1 MDVESS
7 SEETKNS
14 AAPHVTDVR
23 SVNDTSNY
31 LTPSEVRGDNNDC
44 NNLSVK
50 PALTINGNMNYL
62 TSTEVGD
69 NVYYTPRDSQP
80 EDSTDHTSKL
90 GNTNYLTPHEI
101 EETRQ
106 AEDITINGN
115 QGASTNYL
123 MPDEIQPSK
132 NGNVY
137 HTSTNYLLP
146 GEVSRD
152 SDSESEDLTPVT
164 RQNVNYLTKDEVDE
178 LEGDSDPKLEIKI
191 DRAPSNMPNNGN
203 AASRAST
210 TIDPNNRRSVLYLQ
224 PSEIQFSDDDDDEH
238 VFGAAT
244 LHVPKLALPTGTQ
257 PTPAKKGNAGYF
269 ESAPSRGSLQSA
281 TSSATLPAVTPRVTA
296 RGPNYTGPSTLSS
309 LNSARD
315 ELEDSFSDDE
325 TDTWSDKGSGAQ
337 VSGSVPAASVVPSDS
352 SDMYWNSEY
361 QHVLAMSEGVE
372 KYQRLSRLAQ
382 DFVYAA
388 QVSHVLVCGADH

>member
-7 SEETKNS
+7 SEESKNS
-14 AAPHVTDVR
+14 SANEPR

-31 LTPSEVRGDNNDC
+31 LTPSEVRADPNHC
-44 NNLSVK
+44 NNLTPRQDK
-50 PALTINGNMNYL
+50 PTLSIAINGNMNYL
-62 TSTEVGD
+62 TSTEIGTE

-80 EDSTDHTSKL
+80 EDSSKDKNSKL
-90 GNTNYLTPHEI
+90 DNTNYLTPREI
-101 EETRQ
+101 AETRY
-106 AEDITINGN
+106 ADESKNSNSGT
-115 QGASTNYL
+115 TNYL
-123 MPDEIQPSK
+123 MPDEIQPK
-132 NGNVY
+132 NSTLY

-146 GEVSRD
+146 GEVTRD
-152 SDSESEDLTPVT
+152 SDSESEELTPVT
-164 RQNVNYLTKDEVDE
+164 RQNVNYLTKHEVDA
-178 LEGDSDPKLEIKI
+178 LDVDDDPKLEIKI
-191 DRAPSNMPNNGN
+191 EQYHTNTAANNSITAP
-203 AASRAST
+203 RAST

-224 PSEIQFSDDDDDEH
+224 PSEIQFSDDEDDEH
-238 VFGAAT
+238 FGAAT
-244 LHVPKLALPTGTQ
+244 LHVPKLALPTSTQ
-257 PTPAKKGNAGYF
+257 VSPAKKGNGGYF
-269 ESAPSRGSLQSA
+269 ESAPSRSSLHSTA
-281 TSSATLPAVTPRVTA
+281 SNATLTVVTPRVTA

-325 TDTWSDKGSGAQ
+325 SDTWSDRVA
-337 VSGSVPAASVVPSDS
+337 VSGSVPASAVPGDS

-388 QVSHVLVCGADH
+388 QVSHVLV